1 MFKTLKEAFKMKDV
15 RTKIL
20 WTVLLLLVY
29 RVGCYIPIPG
39 ISPEAFTGV
48 WNEETGQY
56 DGGWRGSSAGGF
68 LEILNSVAG
77 GALANGAILAL
88 GVGPYITSSIV
99 IQLLTIALPP
109 LERLSKQGDEGR
121 RKLAV
126 YTRYAALFMSLA
138 QAIAIA
144 VSFASAGNLNTSLF
158 GAAVPAVVVTLVV
171 ILVLTAGSMFTVW
184 IGDKI
189 TEHGVSNGMSM
200 LIFVGIISTG
210 ALAFFHSILDVFN
223 DINAITIPIVFTVL
237 LALIFFLIVYVD
249 LGERRI
255 PVSYAKQ
262 VKGNKMYG
270 GQSTHIPLKINSVG
284 VIPII
289 FAFALLNFPQ
299 LIFSFFQDT
308 GAYVWYMTNMGTGT
322 WPNIILTAG
331 LILAFSY
338 FYASISFNPED
349 VSKSLQQNGGYILGY
364 RPGVPTRDYL
374 KKVHNRMTLFGAI
387 FLAFMALI
395 PSIIFKAVMDGQV
408 NVLAD
413 AFTSI
418 GMLICVSVA
427 LEFDKQ
433 LQAAMMMKTY
443 KGFLK

>member
-1 MFKTLKEAFKMKDV
+1 MIKTIKDAFKMKDV
-15 RTKIL
+15 RIKIF
-20 WTVLLLLVY
+20 WTFLLLLVY
-29 RVGCYIPIPG
+29 RIGCFIPIPG
-39 ISPEAFTGV
+39 IDPTVFTGAV
-48 WNEETGQY
+48 DE
-56 DGGWRGSSAGGF
+56 GGWRGSAAGGF

-126 YTRYAALFMSLA
+126 YTRYAALVMSLA

-144 VSFASAGNLNTSLF
+144 ISFDLAGDTNPNLY
-158 GAAVPAVVVTLVV
+158 GAAVPSVLVTLTV
-171 ILVLTAGSMFTVW
+171 IVVLTAGAMFTVW

-189 TEHGVSNGMSM
+189 TEHGVCNGMSM

-210 ALAFFHSILDVFN
+210 ALAFFHSIMDVFN
-223 DINAITIPIVFTVL
+223 DINAIVTPVVFIITL
-237 LALIFFLIVYVD
+237 TLIFFLIVFVD

-262 VKGNKMYG
+262 IKGNKMYG
-270 GQSTHIPLKINSVG
+270 GQSSHIPLKINSVG

-289 FAFALLNFPQ
+289 FAFSLLNFPQ
-299 LIFSFFQDT
+299 LIFSFFSDSK
-308 GAYVWYMTNMGTGT
+308 AYVWYSTNMGTGT
-322 WPNIILTAG
+322 WPNIILTSL

-338 FYASISFNPED
+338 FYASIAFNPED
-349 VSKSLQQNGGYILGY
+349 VSRNLQQNGGYIIGF
-364 RPGVPTRDYL
+364 RPGPPTRDYL
-374 KKVHNRMTLFGAI
+374 KKVHNRMTLFGAV
-387 FLAFMALI
+387 FLAFMALVPSVIFNAI
-395 PSIIFKAVMDGQV
+395 PALREGGQG
-408 NVLAD
+408 LTT

-418 GMLICVSVA
+418 AMLICVSVA

-433 LQAAMMMKTY
+433 LQASMMVKTY

>member
-1 MFKTLKEAFKMKDV
+1 MLKTFKQAFKQKDV

-20 WTVLLLLVY
+20 WTLLLLLVY
-29 RVGCYIPIPG
+29 RIGCWIPIPG
-39 ISPEAFTGV
+39 ISPEAFA
-48 WNEETGQY
+48 QS
-56 DGGWRGSSAGGF
+56 WRSSNAGNF
-68 LEILNSVAG
+68 LEILNMVAG
-77 GALANGAILAL
+77 GALQNGAILAL

-126 YTRYAALFMSLA
+126 YTRYVALFMSIA

-144 VSFASAGNLNTSLF
+144 VSFNLAGDLKTNLF
-158 GAAVPAVVVTLVV
+158 GDLPEVLVIMIV

-189 TEHGVSNGMSM
+189 TELGVSNGMSM
-200 LIFVGIISTG
+200 LIFVGILSTG
-210 ALAFFHSILDVFN
+210 SLALFNSFVAVFD
-223 DINAITIPIVFTVL
+223 DINAIVTPLVFIATLVLIFLLIVF
-237 LALIFFLIVYVD
+237 ID

-255 PVSYAKQ
+255 PVTYAKQ
-262 VKGNKMYG
+262 VKGNKQYG
-270 GQSTHIPLKINSVG
+270 GQSTHIPLKVNAVG

-289 FAFALLNFPQ
+289 FAFSLLNFPQ
-299 LIFSFFQDT
+299 LILSFFPDSSAYAWYAKWL
-308 GAYVWYMTNMGTGT
+308 GAGGAADHPGKYINMV
-322 WPNIILTAG
+322 LTAL

-338 FYASISFNPED
+338 FYASLSFNPED
-349 VSKSLQQNGGYILGY
+349 AARNLQQNGGFILGY

-374 KKVHNRMTLFGAI
+374 KKVHNRMTLFGAV

-395 PSIIFKAVMDGQV
+395 PSLLLTTLLEGEQALT
-408 NVLAD
+408 N
-413 AFTSI
+413 AFTAI

-427 LEFDKQ
+427 LEFDRQ
-433 LQAAMMMKTY
+433 LQGLMLMKTY

>member
-1 MFKTLKEAFKMKDV
+1 LIKTIKEAFKMKDV

-20 WTVLLLLVY
+20 WTIFLLLVY
-29 RVGCYIPIPG
+29 RVGCFIPIPG
-39 ISPEAFTGV
+39 ISPAAFAKS
-48 WNEETGQY
+48 
-56 DGGWRGSSAGGF
+56 WRESNAGGF

-138 QAIAIA
+138 QAVAIA
-144 VSFASAGNLNTSLF
+144 VSFNLAGDLNTRLF
-158 GAAVPAVVVTLVV
+158 GAMVPGIVV
-171 ILVLTAGSMFTVW
+171 ILIVILTLTAGSMFTVW

-189 TEHGVSNGMSM
+189 TENGVSNGMSM
-200 LIFVGIISTG
+200 LIFVGILSTG
-210 ALAFFHSILDVFN
+210 ALAFFDSIVAIFT
-223 DINAITIPIVFTVL
+223 DINAIVTPIVFIVT
-237 LALIFFLIVYVD
+237 LATIFFLIVFID

-270 GQSTHIPLKINSVG
+270 GQSSHIPLKVNSVG

-289 FAFALLNFPQ
+289 FAFSLLNFPQ
-299 LIFSFFQDT
+299 LIFSFFPDSSAMAWYSKWL
-308 GAYVWYMTNMGTGT
+308 GAGGDGPGRYINMV
-322 WPNIILTAG
+322 LTSL

-349 VSKSLQQNGGYILGY
+349 VSRNLQQNGGYILGF
-364 RPGVPTRDYL
+364 RPGPPTRDYL
-374 KKVHNRMTLFGAI
+374 RKVHNRMTLFGAI
-387 FLAFMALI
+387 FLAFMALV
-395 PSIIFKAVMDGQV
+395 PSIIFSTVMNG
-408 NVLAD
+408 NNALTN

-418 GMLICVSVA
+418 GMLITVSVA